1 MYSGAKLTIHDAPE
15 ILENGEKNL
24 VILGQ
29 NDLKDFLIIPKN
41 SPAFSENLTSTRFAP
56 EIISLDERIHS
67 LHKKLN
73 LTAMLKA
80 TNYDAE
86 FSKFMDAPQSYN
98 PVFEYNF
105 PNDDKSREIAE
116 QIADIK
122 NDISTLSDK
131 NFIKIFGEKL
141 TELEDRFGLL
151 EAYKSENPEKIFHY
165 NMRLFGAFDE
175 KLLEQATA
183 KILKNSR
190 MDTAKNK
197 EILGRI
203 LTQDEIIRETE
214 KFFEK
219 NNISPVSIEISSTTI
234 SRMAAAY
241 KGGQAH
247 INLREG
253 AEIREKELPA
263 ILAHEIGVHL
273 KRYQTGV
280 KNELHIFRDGFGY
293 YLTDEEGLAVYNSL
307 AFLPDGYEK
316 NEMFFKYYL
325 ISQLDEMSFSQSVQL
340 LQSIYPTNSL
350 EKIFMQ
356 VSRLK
361 RGIIH
366 TENSG
371 NPGNTYWKDK
381 IYLD

>member
-1 MYSGAKLTIHDAPE
+1 M
-15 ILENGEKNL
+15 
-24 VILGQ
+24 
-29 NDLKDFLIIPKN
+29 
-41 SPAFSENLTSTRFAP
+41 
-56 EIISLDERIHS
+56 
-67 LHKKLN
+67 
-73 LTAMLKA
+73 
-80 TNYDAE
+80 
-86 FSKFMDAPQSYN
+86 
-98 PVFEYNF
+98 
-105 PNDDKSREIAE
+105 
-116 QIADIK
+116 
-122 NDISTLSDK
+122 
-131 NFIKIFGEKL
+131 
-141 TELEDRFGLL
+141 
-151 EAYKSENPEKIFHY
+151 
-165 NMRLFGAFDE
+165 
-175 KLLEQATA
+175 
-183 KILKNSR
+183 
-190 MDTAKNK
+190 
-197 EILGRI
+197 
-203 LTQDEIIRETE
+203 
-214 KFFEK
+214 
-219 NNISPVSIEISSTTI
+219 
-234 SRMAAAY
+234 
-241 KGGQAH
+241 
-247 INLREG
+247 REG

-273 KRYQTGV
+273 KRYQSGA

-371 NPGNTYWKDK
+371 KPGNAYWKDK